1 MCYISRVC
9 CASLCCSLVTGIN
22 VHNYSGSSK
31 FISKATSVTDPD
43 TVDMLSLSRLFFA
56 QSVMTI
62 SIKERLARPTKFQ
75 SPLDVLEFLMVHY
88 KAKPKSNICDASVCF
103 TPFRTVLDCELWTKI
118 QTIDIS
124 AAAVFPTL
132 ALHDHEKVRA
142 TADEQDR
149 RKKFHQSRGSLR

>member
-1 MCYISRVC
+1 V
-9 CASLCCSLVTGIN
+9 L
-22 VHNYSGSSK
+22 
-31 FISKATSVTDPD
+31 P
-43 TVDMLSLSRLFFA
+43 LSRLFFA
-56 QSVMTI
+56 QSVMII
-62 SIKERLARPTKFQ
+62 STEEKLARPTKFQ
-75 SPLDVLEFLMVHY
+75 SPLDVLDYLMVHY
-88 KAKPKSNICDASVCF
+88 KAKPRSYNCDASVCF

-149 RKKFHQSRGSLR
+149 RKKFHQSRGSLS

>member
-1 MCYISRVC
+1 
-9 CASLCCSLVTGIN
+9 
-22 VHNYSGSSK
+22 VHNYSVSSK
-31 FISKATSVTDPD
+31 FISKTTSLTNPD
-43 TVDMLSLSRLFFA
+43 TVYVPSLSRLFFD
-56 QSVMTI
+56 QSVMII
-62 SIKERLARPTKFQ
+62 STEERLARPTKFQ
-75 SPLDVLEFLMVHY
+75 SPLDVLDYLMVHH
-88 KAKPKSNICDASVCF
+88 KAKSRSYNCDASVCF

-149 RKKFHQSRGSLR
+149 RKKFHQSRGSFS